1 MDMDDAVGTIPEHR
15 GPEVENMARITTL
28 TPDSAPAGTRPL
40 LDDVAA
46 LSGGRLLNLH
56 TGLANS
62 PALLAQYLGLRRAIV
77 DHQTLGART
86 GSALLLAVSSA
97 DRSPYSEAVA
107 AQVAARAGWT
117 DEEMAE
123 LRSGTPRDERLAAL
137 VAVAREAATGLGRVS
152 DATWEAAKAA
162 GWGETELAE
171 AFAYI
176 GLAVYVDLFTN
187 YAGTELDVPAG
198 R

>member
-1 MDMDDAVGTIPEHR
+1 MS
-15 GPEVENMARITTL
+15 RITTL
-28 TPDSAPAGTRPL
+28 TVDAAPAGARPL

-56 TGLANS
+56 TGLAHS
-62 PALLAQYLGLRRAIV
+62 PALLAQYIGLRRAIIE
-77 DHQTLGART
+77 HGTLGART
-86 GSALLLAVSSA
+86 GSALMLVVSSA
-97 DRSPYSEAVA
+97 DRSPYSEAVT

-117 DEEMAE
+117 AEEMAE
-123 LRSGTPRDERLAAL
+123 LRSGTPRDEQLAAL
-137 VAVAREAATGLGRVS
+137 VAVAREVATGAGRVS
-152 DATWEAAKAA
+152 DATWQAAVDA
-162 GWGETELAE
+162 GWSEAQLAE

>member
-1 MDMDDAVGTIPEHR
+1 
-15 GPEVENMARITTL
+15 MARIPTL
-28 TPDSAPAGTRPL
+28 TPDTAPAGARPL

-86 GSALLLAVSSA
+86 GSALMLAVSGA
-97 DRSPYSEAVA
+97 NRNAYSEAVT
-107 AQVAARAGWT
+107 AQVAARAGWS

-123 LRSGTPRDERLAAL
+123 LRTGTPRDERLAAL
-137 VAVAREAATGLGRVS
+137 VAVAREAATGAGSVS
-152 DATWEAAKAA
+152 DATWRAAVTA
-162 GWGETELAE
+162 GWTEAQLAE

-176 GLAVYVDLFTN
+176 GLAVYVDFFNN

>member
-1 MDMDDAVGTIPEHR
+1 MS
-15 GPEVENMARITTL
+15 RITTL
-28 TPDSAPAGTRPL
+28 TPDSAPAGARPL

-46 LSGGRLLNLH
+46 VSGGRLLNLH

-62 PALLAQYLGLRRAIV
+62 PALLAQYLGLRRGIV
-77 DHQTLGART
+77 EHQTLGPRT
-86 GSALLLAVSSA
+86 GSALMLAVSSA
-97 DRSPYSEAVA
+97 DRSPYGEAVTT
-107 AQVAARAGWT
+107 QVAARAGWS
-117 DEEMAE
+117 DEELAE

-137 VAVAREAATGLGRVS
+137 VAVAREAATGVGHVS
-152 DATWEAAKAA
+152 DATWQAATAA
-162 GWGETELAE
+162 GWSQAELAE